1 MRIKASV
8 LFSVFLSVGLIIG
21 FFIRSNTDIPVFS
34 DTHTPVILLDAG
46 HGAPDGGAVGISGT
60 LEKDINLAIA
70 KITGEVLEGRGY
82 TVIYTRLDDNG
93 IYDKNSDTI
102 REMKVS
108 DMHARREIME
118 KSRAD
123 LFISIHMNSFESATP
138 RGLHIFY
145 SAQHENIKPL
155 AQSLQNKISAIT
167 NAPAHTVKTISN
179 DLFLMKNPPLPCIL
193 AECGFLSNPEEEKL
207 LNDSNYQAKIGW
219 AIADSVCSYF
229 NF

>member
-1 MRIKASV
+1 MI
-8 LFSVFLSVGLIIG
+8 FGH
-21 FFIRSNTDIPVFS
+21 SNTNSSLKHISSAP
-34 DTHTPVILLDAG
+34 

-60 LEKDINLAIA
+60 LEKDINLAIT

-82 TVIYTRLDDNG
+82 TVIYTRSDDNG

-138 RGLHIFY
+138 KGLHIFY

-155 AQSLQNKISAIT
+155 AQSLQTKISAIT

-219 AIADSVCSYF
+219 AIADSICSYF